1 MRAAYECFR
10 SGASPSAILAA
21 AGSDTSGHDAF
32 YALLYVGLWHEAHS
46 QPQQAQDAMARAVA
60 TQYAQRSG
68 DYLASLARVH
78 CQQRGW
84 ALPSA

>member
-1 MRAAYECFR
+1 
-10 SGASPSAILAA
+10 
-21 AGSDTSGHDAF
+21 
-32 YALLYVGLWHEAHS
+32 VGLWHEAHS
-46 QPQQAQDAMARAVA
+46 QPQQAQDAMAWAVA

-68 DYLASLARVH
+68 DYMASLTRVH